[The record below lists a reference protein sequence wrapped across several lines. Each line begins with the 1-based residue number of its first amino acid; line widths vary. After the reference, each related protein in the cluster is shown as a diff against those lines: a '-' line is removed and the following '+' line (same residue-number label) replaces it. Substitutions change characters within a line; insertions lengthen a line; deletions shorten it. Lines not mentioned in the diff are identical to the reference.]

1 MKTIEIKDEDY
12 KDLMDLIREY
22 KNQEKDCQA
31 YPRMWTLECTHER
44 VTAEGY
50 GNTYEVVVDRDG
62 ESSIKLEELYNI
74 LLKYYEENGFL
85 DGLDWEYESYL
96 EDVDKFKDWC
106 YEQDTEIYDCL
117 LNESLWTLEDYLKT
131 TDSNVVYCEEYE
143 KTELNATFFKSDA
156 KKHIEINGHNL
167 KKNPHTY
174 AFTPFRMPK
183 MSRLVDILMKLDGS
197 EDDKNKE
204 WI

>member
-1 MKTIEIKDEDY
+1 MKTIEINDDDY
-12 KDLMDLIREY
+12 KDLMDLIKEY
-22 KNQEKDCQA
+22 KTQENDAQA
-31 YPRMWTLECTHER
+31 FPRMWTVECTHER

-62 ESSIKLEELYNI
+62 ENSIKLEELYNI

-106 YEQDTEIYDCL
+106 YENDTTIYDVL
-117 LNESLWTLEDYLKT
+117 TEDSLWNLQDYLNSI
-131 TDSNVVYCEEYE
+131 DSSVVCCEEY
-143 KTELNATFFKSDA
+143 KYPELNATFFKSDA

-167 KKNPHTY
+167 SKNPHTY
-174 AFTPFRMPK
+174 AFTPHRMPK
-183 MSRLVDILMKLDGS
+183 MHRLIKILMKLDGS
-197 EDDKNKE
+197 NDNA
-204 WI
+204 IQ